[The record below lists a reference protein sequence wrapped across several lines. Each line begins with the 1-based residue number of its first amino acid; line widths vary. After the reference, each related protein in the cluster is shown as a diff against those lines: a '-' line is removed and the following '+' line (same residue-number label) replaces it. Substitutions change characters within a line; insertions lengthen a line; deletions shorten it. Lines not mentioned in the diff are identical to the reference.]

1 MAVLIVPP
9 LDRSCPTLGPQ
20 VCAWIEAN
28 CVFGPGSL
36 KGQPAKLDKEKRAFI
51 YRAYEIHPRGAEL
64 AGTRRF
70 QRCGLEWRKGL
81 AKSELGAW
89 ITYAELHHDA
99 PVRFDGWDARG
110 NPVGRPVESP
120 YIPML
125 AVTAEQVEELMFAVL
140 KVVVEESPD
149 VDRFLIT
156 NERIT
161 RLDHFGRPDGDA
173 VPVAGAPGSRDGAR
187 TTFSPVDEP
196 HRLYLPRQREAHET
210 MVQNLHKRQ
219 MEDPWML
226 YVSTAGRAGQG
237 SVQEDIRA
245 EAEEIEKGIR
255 DDPSLFFVSR
265 WAGSEHKDLS
275 TVELRKAAVA
285 NATGPVG
292 EWGLGQF
299 ERIARDYDRKGVD
312 KSYWER
318 VWLNRWRAGDS
329 QAFDMQKVRHDL
341 LRPDAISDGAFV
353 TLGFDGARFRDAT
366 VLVAAEVSTG
376 SAQLLGVWE
385 RPPDVDDWSVPES
398 EVSELV
404 ADAMKRFKVWR
415 MYCDP
420 WGWVETVASW
430 ATKWP
435 NQVIEWHTNRH
446 RQMAFKTRE
455 LVEAIDSGAITF
467 ANNEYRPDLLRHMG
481 NTGKHE
487 LKVRD
492 DEGQPLWVPQ
502 KADGRLEDK
511 IDAAVALILAWAACL
526 DAQRTGA
533 KPEQRV
539 VYAPF
544 KIR

>member
-9 LDRSCPTLGPQ
+9 LDLSYPTLGPQ
-20 VCAWIEAN
+20 VCDWIEAN

-36 KGQPAKLDKEKRAFI
+36 AGQPAKLDREKKAFI
-51 YRAYEIHPRGAEL
+51 YRAYELHPKGSEL
-64 AGTRRF
+64 AGTRHF

-89 ITYAELHHDA
+89 ITYAELADDA

-110 NPVGRPVESP
+110 NPIGRPVASP

-140 KVVVEESPD
+140 KAVVEESPNSSQYA
-149 VDRFLIT
+149 VT

-173 VPVAGAPGSRDGAR
+173 VPVANAPGSRDGAR

-245 EAEEIEKGIR
+245 EAEEIDKGIR
-255 DDPSLFFVSR
+255 EDPSLFFVSR
-265 WAGSEHKDLS
+265 WAGPEHKDLT

-285 NATGPVG
+285 DATGPVG

-312 KSYWER
+312 KAYWER

-329 QAFDMQKVRHDL
+329 QAFDMLRVRNDL
-341 LRPDAISDGAFV
+341 LWPEPIPDGAFV
-353 TLGFDGARFRDAT
+353 ALGFDGARFRDAT
-366 VLVAAEVSTG
+366 ALTAVDIQTG
-376 SAQLLGVWE
+376 LSQLLGVWE
-385 RPPDVDDWSVPES
+385 RPLDVEDWSVPES
-398 EVSELV
+398 EVTELV
-404 ADAMKRFKVWR
+404 ADAMKRYHVWR

-420 WGWVETVASW
+420 PHWVETVAAW

-446 RQMAFKTRE
+446 RQMAFKTRD
-455 LVEAIDSGAITF
+455 LVEAIDSGAIRF
-467 ANNEYRPDLLRHMG
+467 ANNDYRPDLLRHMG
-481 NTGKHE
+481 NTGKNE
-487 LKVRD
+487 LKVKD
-492 DEGQPLWVPQ
+492 DAGQPLWVPC

-511 IDAAVALILAWAACL
+511 IDASVSLILAWTACL
-526 DAQRTGA
+526 DAQRSNA
-533 KPEQRV
+533 RPNEQV
-539 VYAPF
+539 SYVPF
-544 KIR
+544 RIR